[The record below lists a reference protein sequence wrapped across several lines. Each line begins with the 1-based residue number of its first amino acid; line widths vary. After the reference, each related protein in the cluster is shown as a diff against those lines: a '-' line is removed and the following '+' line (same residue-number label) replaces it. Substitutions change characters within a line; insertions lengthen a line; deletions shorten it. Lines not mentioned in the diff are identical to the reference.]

1 MAWRYSDET
10 YVLQKMNV
18 LFFLYFL
25 FCLKK
30 IKFISKSTN
39 EMINGDR
46 LDYILDGFA
55 LTLFEWV
62 SHTVCG
68 KIRK

>member
-10 YVLQKMNV
+10 DILQKMNFC
-18 LFFLYFL
+18 FFGV
-25 FCLKK
+25 FCFVLKK

>member
-1 MAWRYSDET
+1 MAWHYSDET
-10 YVLQKMNV
+10 YILQKMNV
-18 LFFLYFL
+18 LFFVFL
-25 FCLKK
+25 FCFKKK